1 MVMRLQLLF
10 QQLPPACAAP
20 VGTSPVCAAPAG
32 ASPKDI
38 SSAASSSL
46 LPSEYGHPHTI
57 FLWPTIFQK
66 IQPFHLV
73 RPQPRKDYD
82 APSSALH
89 LPEFFK
95 HLEGLHI
102 VLIQSDVGDPFQS
115 LRRCH
120 FEFHH
125 RPGPKIPFDRLHK
138 GKHAGMRRVEKIKP
152 LFDF

>member
-1 MVMRLQLLF
+1 MDYTLLFDRVQFRCPEDVIRSILNGYQEEMTMSDLNRSIAPSDASTVSSPLRMLYSWRTSMVMRLQLLF

-46 LPSEYGHPHTI
+46 FPSEYGHPHTI

-73 RPQPRKDYD
+73 RPQPRGDIRCPLFS
-82 APSSALH
+82 APS
-89 LPEFFK
+89 
-95 HLEGLHI
+95 
-102 VLIQSDVGDPFQS
+102 
-115 LRRCH
+115 
-120 FEFHH
+120 
-125 RPGPKIPFDRLHK
+125 PGVF
-138 GKHAGMRRVEKIKP
+138 
-152 LFDF
+152 